1 MAAHGLP
8 VLGAADVE
16 QPLVDAPLHGRV
28 EHLEELGPDEG
39 LGAAQAR
46 QEGRLQ
52 LRRDVTSRE
61 ALVPGGEMMKKK
73 KAVNKILREKNR
85 SIGEKKLNIKRNIK
99 KCQKCFLFI
108 KRTI

>member
-1 MAAHGLP
+1 MRGQGGRSQQTASGPHLSALLDPEVAAHGLP

-16 QPLVDAPLHGRV
+16 QPLVDTALHGRV

-52 LRRDVTSRE
+52 LGRDVTS
-61 ALVPGGEMMKKK
+61 
-73 KAVNKILREKNR
+73 
-85 SIGEKKLNIKRNIK
+85 
-99 KCQKCFLFI
+99 
-108 KRTI
+108 

>member
-16 QPLVDAPLHGRV
+16 QPLVDPPLHGRV

-52 LRRDVTSRE
+52 LGRDVTS
-61 ALVPGGEMMKKK
+61 
-73 KAVNKILREKNR
+73 
-85 SIGEKKLNIKRNIK
+85 
-99 KCQKCFLFI
+99 
-108 KRTI
+108 